1 MHSLIQK
8 LNDMLGRND
17 RLLVH
22 VMGGQDKKFFQ
33 LVGND
38 DGFEILFERS
48 ILNGICRIFSF
59 IPSREGLLVVETRN
73 LEVLIPRL
81 LELNSGVALLEFY
94 AVPETLV
101 GDFEKYFCEREI
113 QLFLERTP
121 SIRSLVS
128 NS

>member
-48 ILNGICRIFSF
+48 ILGGICRIFSF
-59 IPSREGLLVVETRN
+59 IPSREGLLAVETRN

-94 AVPETLV
+94 AVPEILV
-101 GDFEKYFCEREI
+101 GDFKEYFCKREI
-113 QLFLERTP
+113 QLFLKQTP
-121 SIRSLVS
+121 TIRSLVS
-128 NS
+128 DS

>member
-8 LNDMLGRND
+8 LNDMLARND

-33 LVGND
+33 LVRND

-48 ILNGICRIFSF
+48 ILNGICQIFSF
-59 IPSREGLLVVETRN
+59 IPSREGLLAVETRN

-101 GDFEKYFCEREI
+101 GDFEEYFCKREI
-113 QLFLERTP
+113 QLFLKQTP
-121 SIRSLVS
+121 TIRSLVS
-128 NS
+128 DS

>member
-1 MHSLIQK
+1 MNSLIQK

-48 ILNGICRIFSF
+48 ILNGIYRIFSF
-59 IPSREGLLVVETRN
+59 IPSREGLLDVEIKN

-81 LELNSGVALLEFY
+81 LKLNSGVALLEFY

-101 GDFEKYFCEREI
+101 GDFEKYFSKREI
-113 QLFLERTP
+113 QLFLKQAPT
-121 SIRSLVS
+121 IRSLVS
-128 NS
+128 DS